1 MNNPR
6 TRIAAISSR
15 KQESAK
21 KLKDMYSLEEIKT
34 HTNYKPLDDP
44 NVDMCQCATTLAL
57 PETELYDDVLR

>member
-1 MNNPR
+1 VWVGWCAPPTTRAAVHGAGWLSTQHAKAYMNNPH

-34 HTNYKPLDDP
+34 HTN
-44 NVDMCQCATTLAL
+44 
-57 PETELYDDVLR
+57 